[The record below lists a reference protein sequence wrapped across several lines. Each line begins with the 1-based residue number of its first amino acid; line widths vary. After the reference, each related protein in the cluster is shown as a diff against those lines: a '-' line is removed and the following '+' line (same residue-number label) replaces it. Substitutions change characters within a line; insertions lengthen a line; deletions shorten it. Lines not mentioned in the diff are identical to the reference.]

1 MIKRGI
7 LFLSLLLV
15 GSCAINIGAKPRPHR
30 PPQPPII
37 VTNTVTITNYTYG
50 FINLNNE
57 TNEAQVISFPVV
69 FNTNGGKVSV
79 EFYEFNNQENL
90 IQSTNILLNL
100 STNRLPILWIDT
112 AFSPIKKP

>member
-1 MIKRGI
+1 MKNGI
-7 LFLSLLLV
+7 VFLSLLLIS
-15 GSCAINIGAKPRPHR
+15 SCVISAKVK
-30 PPQPPII
+30 PPTPPPVT
-37 VTNTVTITNYTYG
+37 VTNTVTIIVTNYVYG
-50 FINLNNE
+50 FVNLNGE
-57 TNEAQVISFPVV
+57 TNEAHIISFPVV